1 MSFTHFFLFINYR
14 NIPLIKELPKAPNE
28 YKPQATPE
36 EAWDFIIDDLIKAK
50 DLLPDKNF
58 WDAKK

>member
-1 MSFTHFFLFINYR
+1 M
-14 NIPLIKELPKAPNE
+14 IKELPKAPNE

-58 WDAKK
+58 GMLKIKDV